1 MPSLE
6 VPKSMNVLAPVSKP
20 LFDETIL
27 AQGREI
33 SRKLNQLRFE
43 TFPPNATKTL
53 RDFSLG
59 EAAYFLGVSTSNLK
73 KLHLEGKGVEPTIH
87 AGGRRTYSAEQI
99 MELRHWLDR
108 HGRAD
113 VKKYVPHRRGGEKL
127 QVVAVVN
134 FKGGSGKTTTAAHLA
149 QHLALTGHRVLAI
162 DLDPQASLSALHGIQ
177 PELDKNPSIYE
188 AIRYDDER
196 KSIADVIRP
205 TNFPDLDLIPA
216 SLELQEYEYDT
227 PLAMQDKNSTA
238 GKTFW
243 NRIEKAL
250 KEVDNGY
257 DIAVIDCPPQLGYLT
272 LTALSAATSVLITV
286 HPQMLDLMSMSQ
298 FLLMLGDI
306 LRTIRQAGGEVDLD
320 WFRYLITRYEPT
332 DIPQAQMVGFM
343 QSMLASQMLKNPML
357 KSTAISDAG
366 LTKQTLYE
374 VEKSGMIRATY
385 DRAMES
391 MEAVN
396 SEIRE
401 LIHEAW
407 GRRK

>member
-1 MPSLE
+1 
-6 VPKSMNVLAPVSKP
+6 MNISPPHQKA
-20 LFDETIL
+20 LFDDTIL

-33 SRKLNQLRFE
+33 SRKLNQLRLE

-53 RDFSLG
+53 RQFSLA

-73 KLHLEGKGVEPTIH
+73 KLHLEGKAVEPTIH
-87 AGGRRTYSAEQI
+87 TGGRRTYSAEQI
-99 MELRHWLDR
+99 MDLRHWLDR
-108 HGRAD
+108 NGRAD
-113 VKKYVPHRRGGEKL
+113 VKKYVPHRRGNEKL
-127 QVVAVVN
+127 QVIAVVN

-149 QHLALTGHRVLAI
+149 QHLALTGHRVLAV
-162 DLDPQASLSALHGIQ
+162 DLDPQASLSALHGHQ

-188 AIRYDDER
+188 AIRYDDGR
-196 KSIADVIRP
+196 KPIAEVILQ
-205 TNFPDLDLIPA
+205 TNFPSLHIVPA

-227 PLAMQDKNSTA
+227 PLAMHDKSSVA

-243 NRIEKAL
+243 NRIEAAL
-250 KEVDNGY
+250 KQVDDKY
-257 DIAVIDCPPQLGYLT
+257 DVVVVDCPPQLGYLT

-306 LRTIRQAGGEVDLD
+306 LKTIRQAGGEVDLD

-343 QSMLASQMLKNPML
+343 QSMLAKHMLQSQML
-357 KSTAISDAG
+357 KSTAVSDAG

-374 VEKSGMIRATY
+374 VEKSGMTRTTY
-385 DRAMES
+385 ERAMES
-391 MEAVN
+391 LEAVN
-396 SEIRE
+396 TEIRE

-407 GRRK
+407 GRSK

>member
-1 MPSLE
+1 
-6 VPKSMNVLAPVSKP
+6 MNIQAVTAKQR
-20 LFDETIL
+20 FDDTIL
-27 AQGREI
+27 AQGRDI
-33 SRKLNQLRFE
+33 SRKLNQLRLE

-53 RDFSLG
+53 RDFSLA

-73 KLHLEGKGVEPTIH
+73 KLHLEGKAVEPTVH
-87 AGGRRTYSAEQI
+87 AGGRRTYSAAQLL
-99 MELRHWLDR
+99 ELRHWLDR

-113 VKKYVPHRRGGEKL
+113 VKKYVPHRRSGEKL
-127 QVVAVVN
+127 QVIAVVN

-149 QHLALTGHRVLAI
+149 QHLALTGHRVLAV

-177 PELDKNPSIYE
+177 PEIDRNPSLYE
-188 AIRYDDER
+188 AIRYDDDR
-196 KSIADVIRP
+196 KSISKVIRQ
-205 TNFPDLDLIPA
+205 TNFPGLHLIPA

-227 PLAMQDKNSTA
+227 PLAMQDKASTA

-243 NRIEKAL
+243 NRIESAL
-250 KEVDNGY
+250 KDVDPDY
-257 DIAVIDCPPQLGYLT
+257 DVVVIDCPPQLGYLT
-272 LTALSAATSVLITV
+272 LTALAAATSVLITV

-306 LRTIRQAGGEVDLD
+306 LKTINRAGGDVDLD
-320 WFRYLITRYEPT
+320 WFRYLVTRYEPT

-343 QSMLASQMLKNPML
+343 QSMLASQMLQHQML

-374 VEKSGMIRATY
+374 VERSGMTRSTY

-396 SEIRE
+396 SEITS
-401 LIHEAW
+401 LVHAAW
-407 GRRK
+407 GRTIK